1 MPTTVGNLFSCTHS
15 SLGRLVGRSLAGQC
29 AVAPYLHTDID
40 GHAWT
45 NSCSGDSTGTRKAAD
60 FVIAFDG
67 LWIHVPTDP
76 GSLLCW

>member
-1 MPTTVGNLFSCTHS
+1 M
-15 SLGRLVGRSLAGQC
+15 GRSLAGQC

-67 LWIHVPTDP
+67 L
-76 GSLLCW
+76 